1 MAIIPYS
8 AMLKRR
14 IQSFRWAFRGMA
26 DLVRTQPHF
35 RIHLGA
41 ALATLLTGWL
51 LGLPASEWLAI
62 LLCIGLVLTAE
73 AFNSALEKLSDAV
86 APAQHPLVGMAKDMA
101 AAAVLISSI
110 LAATVGLLVF
120 LPRLLDTIRP

>member
-1 MAIIPYS
+1 M
-8 AMLKRR
+8 
-14 IQSFRWAFRGMA
+14 
-26 DLVRTQPHF
+26 VRTQTNF

-51 LGLPASEWLAI
+51 LGLPPVEWMVI

-86 APAQHPLVGMAKDMA
+86 VHGPHPLVGMAKDMA
-101 AAAVLISSI
+101 AAAVLIGSI
-110 LAATVGLLVF
+110 LAAAVGIIVF
-120 LPRLLDTIRP
+120 LPRFLDLIRP